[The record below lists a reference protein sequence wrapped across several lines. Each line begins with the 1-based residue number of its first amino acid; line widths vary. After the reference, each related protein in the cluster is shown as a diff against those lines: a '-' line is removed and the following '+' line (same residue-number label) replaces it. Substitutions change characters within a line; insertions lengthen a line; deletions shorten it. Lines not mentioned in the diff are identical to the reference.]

1 MEIFLENLKIF
12 FEKNL
17 TIGGNMP
24 ILFFMQKNTLFIHTL
39 SSHCESTIRGFV
51 TSAIDVAMKSQI
63 KNIK

>member
-24 ILFFMQKNTLFIHTL
+24 ILYIMQKNTLFIHTNF
-39 SSHCESTIRGFV
+39 SRCESAIRGFV